1 MPFQRLRIA
10 SRDSSPSNRAGVVPC
25 ILFYAKYASKAILL
39 FMTRTTIEI
48 DDEALAGA
56 ARELGTTS
64 KVDTVN
70 AALAFVAKRHQL
82 AQAFDD
88 PAIWGSPD
96 MADPEVR
103 NAARR

>member
-1 MPFQRLRIA
+1 MK
-10 SRDSSPSNRAGVVPC
+10 GC
-25 ILFYAKYASKAILL
+25 IEHTLEHRVCIRSYPV

-56 ARELGTTS
+56 ARELGTTT

-82 AQAFDD
+82 ARSFDD
-88 PAIWGSPD
+88 PSMWGSPELS
-96 MADPEVR
+96 DPKIR
-103 NAARR
+103 KTARR

>member
-1 MPFQRLRIA
+1 
-10 SRDSSPSNRAGVVPC
+10 
-25 ILFYAKYASKAILL
+25 
-39 FMTRTTIEI
+39 MTRTTIEI

-56 ARELGTTS
+56 ARELGTST

-88 PAIWGSPD
+88 PSIWGSPD
-96 MADPEVR
+96 LGDPKIR
-103 NAARR
+103 KAARR